1 MNLVWIGNG
10 AVVNL
15 EAIDYVVFEAAQCG
29 VVFGSGEKLT
39 LKDQQF
45 RDFAAYMTENFKTAA
60 KSNRRTRS
68 RETLSDG

>member
-1 MNLVWIGNG
+1 MNLVWIGDE

-15 EAIDYVVFEAAQCG
+15 EAIDYVVFEAAECR
-29 VVFGSGEKLT
+29 VVFGGGEKLT

-60 KSNRRTRS
+60 KSNRRIRP
-68 RETLSDG
+68 REMPLDR

>member
-15 EAIDYVVFEAAQCG
+15 DAIDYVVFEATECQ
-29 VVFGSGEKLT
+29 VVFGNGEKLA

-45 RDFAAYMTENFKTAA
+45 RDFGAYMTENFKTVA
-60 KSNRRTRS
+60 KSNRRISHARS
-68 RETLSDG
+68 PVDA